1 MSVYIG
7 RKMPTR
13 ALRLRRRDPVSAA
26 AVGKPKQRII
36 RGTTKKPTA
45 VPPSLNIK
53 NVETCRLIHE
63 LAALTGES
71 MTSAVTTAVRERLQ
85 HLREQAKGDLADRLL
100 AIGREIA
107 GRLGDEYRSLD
118 HDALLYD
125 EKGLP
130 R

>member
-1 MSVYIG
+1 
-7 RKMPTR
+7 MPTR
-13 ALRLRRRDPVSAA
+13 IPRVRHRTSVSAA
-26 AVGKPKQRII
+26 AIGTPKQRIV
-36 RGTTKKPTA
+36 RGMTKGPTA
-45 VPPSLNIK
+45 IPPSLNIK
-53 NVETCRLIHE
+53 NAETCRLIHE
-63 LAALTGES
+63 LAELTGES
-71 MTSAVTTAVRERLQ
+71 MTSAVTTAVREQLQ

-107 GRLGDEYRSLD
+107 ARLGDEYRSLD

>member
-1 MSVYIG
+1 
-7 RKMPTR
+7 MPSR
-13 ALRLRRRDPVSAA
+13 APRLRGPASASAA

-36 RGTTKKPTA
+36 RGLTKKPSA
-45 VPPSLNIK
+45 IPPSLNIK
-53 NVETCRLIHE
+53 NTETCRLIHE
-63 LAALTGES
+63 LAELTGES
-71 MTSAVTTAVRERLQ
+71 MTSAVTTAVREQLQ

-107 GRLGDEYRSLD
+107 ARLGDEYRSLD

>member
-1 MSVYIG
+1 
-7 RKMPTR
+7 MPPR
-13 ALRLRRRDPVSAA
+13 RLRLHRSTVPPITA
-26 AVGKPKQRII
+26 GKPKQRTI
-36 RGTTKKPTA
+36 RITKKPRPI
-45 VPPSLNIK
+45 PPSLNIK
-53 NVETCRLIHE
+53 NAETCQLIHE

-71 MTSAVTTAVRERLQ
+71 MTGAVTTAVRERLN
-85 HLREQAKGDLADRLL
+85 HLREEAKGDLADRLL

-107 GRLGDEYRSLD
+107 ARLGDEYRSLD